1 MQRTKRRCDETIK
14 KAIWDILFDCYGTDH
29 AISAERLKSLLNFS
43 SNGKRVNS
51 REIRNCI
58 SEMRKEGNL
67 ICSMSGTDEEHK
79 NVAGYYR
86 PATMDEY
93 LAYRRFYVSYANDI
107 YDTIRSM
114 DKEAKL
120 TFEYDYQPRLFADVP
135 EEKDVIL

>member
-1 MQRTKRRCDETIK
+1 MQRTKRRCDEAVK
-14 KAIWDILFDCYGTDH
+14 SAIWDVLSGCYGIDH
-29 AISAERLKSLLNFS
+29 AISADRLKLALNFAYT
-43 SNGKRVNS
+43 GKLIRS

-67 ICSMSGTDEEHK
+67 ICSMSGTDDEHK
-79 NVAGYYR
+79 NVAGYYL

-120 TFEYDYQPRLFADVP
+120 TFEFDYQPSLFADIP
-135 EEKDVIL
+135 EEKLEEK